1 MLIRRR
7 AATGPQIAAEADFHR
22 NLPLYKGRHQL
33 AVLPGVQAMANA
45 LGAKIDRAPHRFRPG
60 CLAGVHREPQS
71 VLAAAA
77 VNLAK
82 KLRRAAA
89 LIAANAKADD
99 ARALL
104 TAAHSLFHHALCRI
118 RPEVTHRVK
127 DPKQR
132 DAKIFLSTP
141 APGLDAA
148 KNFAELLSAPVH
160 NAYAHIHFCVQNV
173 LRAQALHHA
182 IGDELVIVGG
192 PQALGDRLKGHE
204 EPKEILVLI
213 ECPHL
218 VFREHRQ
225 AFAGLLIF
233 VS

>member
-1 MLIRRR
+1 MLVHQR
-7 AATGPQIAAEADFHR
+7 AAARPQIAAEADFHR

-45 LGAKIDRAPHRFRPG
+45 LGAEVDCAPHRFRPG
-60 CLAGVHREPQS
+60 SLAGVHREPQS
-71 VLAAAA
+71 ALAAAT
-77 VNLAK
+77 VDLAK

-89 LIAANAKADD
+89 LIAANAKANDT
-99 ARALL
+99 RALL
-104 TAAHSLFHHALCRI
+104 TAAHSLFHHALCSI
-118 RPEVTHRVK
+118 RPEVAHRVK
-127 DPKQR
+127 DPEQR
-132 DAKIFLSTP
+132 DAEIFLSTH

-160 NAYAHIHFCVQNV
+160 HAYTHIHFRVQHV

-182 IGDELVIVGG
+182 IGDELVVVCG
-192 PQALGDRLKGHE
+192 PQALGDRLEGHE

-218 VFREHRQ
+218 VFRKHRQ
-225 AFAGLLIF
+225 AFAGPLIF